1 MRCTGPRHKRSD
13 ERVDMLEAE
22 AHRIAEAVDQIGTPE
37 AGQVRRIDV
46 EVFPELRDVVA
57 PTELGPAAEL
67 AAVDQQYRGA
77 AADPCLEVMGTDL
90 AHLDVVAAHALR

>member
-1 MRCTGPRHKRSD
+1 MHRAETQGSD
-13 ERVDMLEAE
+13 ERIDVLEPE
-22 AHRIAEAVDQIGTPE
+22 TQGVAEAVDEFGAAE
-37 AGQVRRIDV
+37 AGQVRRVDV

-77 AADPCLEVMGTDL
+77 AADPCFEVMGADL
-90 AHLDVVAAHALR
+90 AHLNVVAAHALR